1 MRPCLLLLIVLVFG
15 GLLPSPAVAQ
25 STDQLLREA
34 TAYLE
39 RGSCD
44 SARSILAEI
53 PSDERDARVHLLAA
67 RTGRCL
73 EDLAMTVLGL
83 HAYEATGGAEQVADE
98 VRRWIDSAAIVAK
111 MELTAGLERGEC
123 AVAKTALQGL
133 EAVAGRLLTE
143 ERALLAECQTVSEQR
158 SQAAPA
164 RAPLTPRTEVG
175 SPRIQLQRRRGIGVG
190 LLATGSAAALVGF
203 VLNGATY
210 QRVYR
215 PETTDQR
222 TYEQARTTVAAGLVM
237 GLVGTAVGLAGGFV
251 IALPQRAGTARVGPS
266 RVAPIIAITPG
277 LQTTLLIRF

>member
-1 MRPCLLLLIVLVFG
+1 
-15 GLLPSPAVAQ
+15 
-25 STDQLLREA
+25 
-34 TAYLE
+34 
-39 RGSCD
+39 
-44 SARSILAEI
+44 
-53 PSDERDARVHLLAA
+53 
-67 RTGRCL
+67 
-73 EDLAMTVLGL
+73 MTVLGL

-203 VLNGATY
+203 VLNGAAWLHY
-210 QRVYR
+210 
-215 PETTDQR
+215 
-222 TYEQARTTVAAGLVM
+222 
-237 GLVGTAVGLAGGFV
+237 
-251 IALPQRAGTARVGPS
+251 PS
-266 RVAPIIAITPG
+266 N
-277 LQTTLLIRF
+277 